1 MVFHTIR
8 IALPRQKIYQRLGY
22 HFQVTQIS
30 PKLKQQTDDYI
41 DEAASLIHL
50 QGTVVRLSII
60 DRGNGV
66 IVLENGIR
74 LVSNHLEVFLR
85 DCDETLILGS
95 TAGEAIMAAIRSDM
109 AVDAITRAVV
119 FDATASEMADG
130 ALDWLMDY
138 TRRDLTR
145 EGKALLDRRYSAG
158 YGDFA
163 LENQQT
169 LYTVLKMKEL
179 GVMITP
185 ESLLLPEKSV
195 TAVTGIRK
203 GSVATEL
210 STQGN
215 PK

>member
-8 IALPRQKIYQRLGY
+8 IAPPRQKIYQRLGF
-22 HFQVTQIS
+22 HLQVTQIS
-30 PKLKQQTDDYI
+30 PQQKQQTDGYI
-41 DEAASLIHL
+41 DEAASMIHL

-60 DRGNGV
+60 DRGTGV

-74 LVSNHLEVFLR
+74 LVSNHLEAFLR

-109 AVDAITRAVV
+109 AVDAVTRAVV
-119 FDATASEMADG
+119 FDATASEMADA

-138 TRRDLTR
+138 TRRELIR

-163 LENQQT
+163 LENQQL
-169 LYTVLKMKEL
+169 LYTALQMREI

-195 TAVTGIRK
+195 TAVTGIRR
-203 GSVATEL
+203 GGIAAEP
-210 STQGN
+210 STQKN
-215 PK
+215 AE